1 MTTNPHQNQGLA
13 LKAAMTTAENPWP
26 LKLLTSNIRG
36 YIDRMSEM
44 WVEGQ
49 VVEYSPRGSTRMSF
63 FTLRDVDEDVSM
75 RVTAFGSAV
84 ADAGEGFAEGAR
96 VVVRVKPSFWEQR
109 ASLSLQAKEIRLQGL
124 GSLLAQIERLR
135 AQLAREGLF
144 AAQRKHPLPFIP
156 RRIGLICGRDAK
168 AKEDVLENARLRWPT
183 AQFVIREVAVQGQ
196 YAVEQV
202 TAALTELDA
211 VPDVDV
217 IIIARGGGSVE
228 DLLPFS
234 DERMV
239 RAAAGAATP
248 IVSAIGHEGDA
259 PLLDLVADYRAS
271 TPTDA
276 ARRVV
281 PDFREEQKAVSH
293 MHTRLVAATGRVLAR
308 ESESLN
314 LLTSRPILQ
323 RPTAALE
330 QQASSLEQAM
340 LRMRGGVSR
349 TLSAQQA
356 EVAQLQAMLNTLSPT
371 ATLARGYS
379 ILRTPSKTIL
389 RTTGEIKAGSLI
401 EGMLSEGTFV
411 ANIVGVNPKGSF
423 VTDPQPSQSSTEG
436 ESR

>member
-1 MTTNPHQNQGLA
+1 MTTKVTSPPTADILAAAFDKHLPAFKKLTEEELLSRINFDVASAVSIVLGAVPALLGL
-13 LKAAMTTAENPWP
+13 
-26 LKLLTSNIRG
+26 R
-36 YIDRMSEM
+36 SEL
-44 WVEGQ
+44 VELPDMKPA
-49 VVEYSPRGSTRMSF
+49 Y
-63 FTLRDVDEDVSM
+63 VDELQSVAYAALHAHMQALAAPDAVS
-75 RVTAFGSAV
+75 
-84 ADAGEGFAEGAR
+84 D
-96 VVVRVKPSFWEQR
+96 
-109 ASLSLQAKEIRLQGL
+109 
-124 GSLLAQIERLR
+124 
-135 AQLAREGLF
+135 
-144 AAQRKHPLPFIP
+144 LP
-156 RRIGLICGRDAK
+156 
-168 AKEDVLENARLRWPT
+168 
-183 AQFVIREVAVQGQ
+183 
-196 YAVEQV
+196 
-202 TAALTELDA
+202 ALTERARLARKKLHADA
-211 VPDVDV
+211 
-217 IIIARGGGSVE
+217 
-228 DLLPFS
+228 
-234 DERMV
+234 
-239 RAAAGAATP
+239 
-248 IVSAIGHEGDA
+248 VSAIGHEGDA

-281 PDFREEQKAVSH
+281 PDFREELSGVSH
-293 MHTRLVAATGRVLAR
+293 LHTRLVAATSRVLAR
-308 ESESLN
+308 EAESLN

-323 RPTAALE
+323 KPTAALE

-340 LRMRGGVSR
+340 LRMRGVVSR